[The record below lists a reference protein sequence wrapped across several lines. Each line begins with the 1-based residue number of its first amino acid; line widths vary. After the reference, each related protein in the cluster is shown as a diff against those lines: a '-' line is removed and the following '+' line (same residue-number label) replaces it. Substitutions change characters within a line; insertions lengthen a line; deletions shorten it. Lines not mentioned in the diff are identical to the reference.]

1 MRALLVASLLILGSG
16 AAWCQGSSG
25 SNGQPP
31 SPGAGSP
38 GVASSL
44 GGSSGVAIPES
55 TFRSQCL
62 TSLSGYASEKLQA
75 QLLKDKAVTQQV
87 RGNARLAES
96 QLGASCNKLC
106 DDYALVSSKISWAHV
121 SPGFLSE
128 PEHTLQQIYTHMPK
142 PALPGKAEL
151 DTCLPQQAVMNWCP
165 PSGTGVGAGPS
176 RQENPLDKIKV
187 CITVPDAFQHM
198 NFSTADVA
206 RNCAKP
212 AFVDAADRIKA
223 ERSCVEDA
231 VKAEAKT
238 AADAAAANK
247 AAGVYTGPALNAQPA
262 GGGVIAARKKP

>member
-1 MRALLVASLLILGSG
+1 MRSIFLAGLLILGSA
-16 AAWCQGSSG
+16 AAWCQGASGSSG
-25 SNGQPP
+25 QPL

-38 GVASSL
+38 GVASSI
-44 GGSSGVAIPES
+44 GGNAGAAIPEA

-62 TSLSGYASEKLQA
+62 TSLSAHASEKLQA

-87 RGNARLAES
+87 RANARIGET

-106 DDYALVSSKISWAHV
+106 DDYAQVSSKISWAHV

-142 PALPGKAEL
+142 PALPGKAEA
-151 DTCLPQQAVMNWCP
+151 DTCLPQQAMLNWCP

-176 RQENPLDKIKV
+176 RQENPLDKIRV

-198 NFSTADVA
+198 NFSAADVA

-212 AFVDAADRIKA
+212 AIVDAADRIKA
-223 ERSCVEDA
+223 ERNCVDDA
-231 VKAEAKT
+231 VKADAK
-238 AADAAAANK
+238 AAEAANK
-247 AAGVYTGPALNAQPA
+247 AAGVYAGPAIGAQPVA
-262 GGGVIAARKKP
+262 GGLVTARKKP